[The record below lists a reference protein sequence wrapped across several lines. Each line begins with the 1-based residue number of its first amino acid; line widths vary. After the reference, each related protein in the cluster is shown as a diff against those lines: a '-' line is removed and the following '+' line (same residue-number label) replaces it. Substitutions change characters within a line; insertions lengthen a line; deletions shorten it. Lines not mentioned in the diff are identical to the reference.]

1 MSRSLYSA
9 VVLALN
15 TGLRLGELTSLR
27 WAQVDFIRRRLM
39 VGKSKTAAGEGRG
52 IPLNEAAF
60 NALTLQAN
68 RFPDRED
75 EHYVFPTEQYHVL
88 EKRQGSA
95 AWGLDPLK
103 PITDMGEAWDAA
115 KARTADA
122 KKRLPAAVCR
132 WHDLRHTFV
141 SRLVE
146 GGTPYPKL
154 AGILGWNPATAVR
167 MAKRYGHV
175 SVEAL
180 REDED
185 RLDRR
190 ENEGEGA
197 KKEAKWTPEPS
208 SSVSSPHEFKWLWGV
223 ESNHQP
229 SG

>member
-1 MSRSLYSA
+1 MVSCSLGCFELAQIAPASDPPQGGLGENVQVSRVAHITEL
-9 VVLALN
+9 
-15 TGLRLGELTSLR
+15 LRLGGMDSDT
-27 WAQVDFIRRRLM
+27 
-39 VGKSKTAAGEGRG
+39 
-52 IPLNEAAF
+52 
-60 NALTLQAN
+60 
-68 RFPDRED
+68 
-75 EHYVFPTEQYHVL
+75 
-88 EKRQGSA
+88 
-95 AWGLDPLK
+95 GLGHAVPN
-103 PITDMGEAWDAA
+103 DMGEAWDAA

-122 KKRLPAAVCR
+122 KKRLPADVCR

-154 AGILGWNPATAVR
+154 AAILGWSPATAVR

-180 REDED
+180 RKDED

-197 KKEAKWTPEPS
+197 KKGAKWTPEPS